1 MPRGSRRL
9 ILPLGFSPAKAD
21 ADRAIA
27 SVAKRGG
34 RPVAPLFVRSS
45 QCMLHRYEPDAA
57 GNLLSARADEAEPL
71 VRPDR

>member
-1 MPRGSRRL
+1 MPRGARRL

-27 SVAKRGG
+27 SVAS
-34 RPVAPLFVRSS
+34 VAAACGAAFVRSS

>member
-1 MPRGSRRL
+1 MPRGARRL
-9 ILPLGFSPAKAD
+9 ILPLGFSPAKAY

-27 SVAKRGG
+27 SVAS
-34 RPVAPLFVRSS
+34 VAPLFVRSS

>member
-27 SVAKRGG
+27 SVAS
-34 RPVAPLFVRSS
+34 VAAACGAAFCQILTMYASSVRTG
-45 QCMLHRYEPDAA
+45 CA

-71 VRPDR
+71 VRPAR

>member
-27 SVAKRGG
+27 SVAS
-34 RPVAPLFVRSS
+34 VAAACGAAFCQILTMYASSVRT
-45 QCMLHRYEPDAA
+45 